1 MALEKDVRIDEL
13 TLSGSKAIKSIDPYG
28 RHNYYAEQMK
38 ESNGSLDGEIS
49 GKLRRPKYDEEQLLL
64 AIDTEVDELI
74 PSKPKDLP
82 DVVLQEDYN
91 ALQRALDAA
100 NDTIAD
106 LRAQLSASQSKIS
119 ELESQ
124 IAGLRAE
131 LDSAL
136 LRVTVA
142 ENSAEASADKFKQT
156 SIDLQQAIQK
166 SVAEAIERVSL
177 EAQVEGLTAQ
187 KEALVQQVSS
197 LESQVA
203 GVQAQLQS
211 GGESAGGKWTARIS
225 PKSDDR
231 EADIYFYS
239 TKKGRD
245 GRTVGWRNGPDLI
258 LLNSMEDPVQFNFT
272 NTANWMQTPSSITI
286 QSGETKTVKLV
297 SKVKAERN
305 DRDDKNY
312 NGILTINAAG
322 ETVSFNAQNKNHKGK
337 KIICEELWRQGYLT
351 YEIYKADEDWGD
363 MMFVKDPRLV
373 VGYMMWSR
381 PIVEWMKKNPN
392 HILIDIFYH
401 SLSKYWC
408 AWMADQMGVKVNKK
422 RIWIGKLIHNIFGHG
437 LSKFVYDN
445 FGGERRYRVLKYLE
459 AKNGN

>member
-1 MALEKDVRIDEL
+1 MALDKDVRIDEL

-38 ESNGSLDGEIS
+38 EVNGSMDGEIS

-74 PSKPKDLP
+74 PNKPKDLP
-82 DVVLQEDYN
+82 DVVLQEDYD
-91 ALQRALDAA
+91 ALQREIDRL
-100 NDTIAD
+100 NDVVAD
-106 LRAQLSASQSKIS
+106 LRSQLSASQSKIS
-119 ELESQ
+119 ELQAQ
-124 IAGLRAE
+124 ISGLRAE
-131 LDSAL
+131 LDSSL
-136 LRVTVA
+136 LRVAVA
-142 ENSAEASADKFKQT
+142 ENSAEAAADKFAQS

-187 KEALVQQVSS
+187 KEALVQQVSA

-203 GVQAQLQS
+203 GVQSQLQA

-225 PKSDDR
+225 PEGNDGAS
-231 EADIYFYS
+231 DIYFYS
-239 TKKGRD
+239 TKKGKD
-245 GRTVGWRNGPDLI
+245 GRTVGWINGPDLI
-258 LLNSMEDPVQFNFT
+258 LLNSMEEPVSFT
-272 NTANWMQTPSSITI
+272 FENTANWMQTPSPVTI
-286 QSGETKTVKLV
+286 QSGETKTIKLV

-305 DRDDKNY
+305 GRKKDTYGGALKIT
-312 NGILTINAAG
+312 GAG
-322 ETVSFNAQNKNHKGK
+322 ETITFNAKNKNDKGK

>member
-38 ESNGSLDGEIS
+38 ESNGSMDGEIS

-64 AIDTEVDELI
+64 AVDTEVDELI
-74 PSKPKDLP
+74 PNKPKDLP
-82 DVVLQEDYN
+82 DVVLQEDYD

-100 NDTIAD
+100 NNTIAD
-106 LRAQLSASQSKIS
+106 LRAQLSAAQSKIS
-119 ELESQ
+119 ELQSQ
-124 IAGLRAE
+124 ISGLRAE
-131 LDSAL
+131 LDASL

-142 ENSAEASADKFKQT
+142 ENSAEAAADKFKQT

-225 PKSDDR
+225 PVAEDDKD
-231 EADIYFYS
+231 DIYFYS
-239 TKKGRD
+239 LKRNND

-258 LLNSMEDPVQFNFT
+258 LLNSTTEPISFQFT
-272 NTANWMQTPSSITI
+272 NTASWMRTPSPVTL
-286 QSGETKTVKLV
+286 QSGETKTIKLV
-297 SKVKAERN
+297 SKRAATN
-305 DRDDKNY
+305 NGDKDKDY
-312 NGILTINAAG
+312 GGTLTIKGAG
-322 ETVSFNAQNKNHKGK
+322 ETIAFPATNRNHKGK
-337 KIICEELWRQGYLT
+337 KIICVELYRQGYLP
-351 YEIYKADEDWGD
+351 YEIYKADEEWGD
-363 MMFVKDPRLV
+363 MTFEKDPKLIIGYQMWARPV
-373 VGYMMWSR
+373 VEFMRKNPQWTPTIYFLLKPWT
-381 PIVEWMKKNPN
+381 EWMANE
-392 HILIDIFYH
+392 
-401 SLSKYWC
+401 
-408 AWMADQMGVKVNKK
+408 MGLENLNKK
-422 RIWIGKLIHNIFGHG
+422 RIWIGGLSHKLIVPFCRY
-437 LSKFVYDN
+437 VYNN
-445 FGGERRYRVLKYLE
+445 FGGDRYYQL
-459 AKNGN
+459 AKLRNN

>member
-38 ESNGSLDGEIS
+38 ESNGSMDGEIS

-74 PSKPKDLP
+74 PNKPKDLP
-82 DVVLQEDYN
+82 DVVLQEDFD

-211 GGESAGGKWTARIS
+211 GAESAGGKYTARIS
-225 PKSDDR
+225 PKADDR

>member
-38 ESNGSLDGEIS
+38 ESNGSMDGEIS

-74 PSKPKDLP
+74 PNKPKDLP
-82 DVVLQEDYN
+82 DVVLQEDFD

-211 GGESAGGKWTARIS
+211 GAESAGGKYTARIS
-225 PKSDDR
+225 PKADDR

-245 GRTVGWRNGPDLI
+245 GRTVGWRNGPDLV
-258 LLNSMEDPVQFNFT
+258 LLNSMEDPLQFNFS
-272 NTANWMQTPSSITI
+272 NTANWLQTPSPVTL
-286 QSGETKTVKLV
+286 QSGETKTIKLV

-305 DRDDKNY
+305 DRDDRDY
-312 NGILTINAAG
+312 NGILTITAAG
-322 ETVSFNAQNKNHKGK
+322 ETVSFNAKNKNHKGK
-337 KIICEELWRQGYLT
+337 KIICEELWRQGYIP

-363 MMFVKDPRLV
+363 MMFVKDPRLI
-373 VGYMMWSR
+373 VGYMMWAR
-381 PIVEWMKKNPN
+381 HIVDLMKKYPMVTG
-392 HILIDIFYH
+392 IFYH
-401 SLSKYWC
+401 TISKYWC
-408 AWMADQMGVKVNKK
+408 AWMADQMGVKVKQK
-422 RIWIGKLIHNIFGHG
+422 HIWIGNVLHKILGTG
-437 LSKFVYDN
+437 LSYFVYDN
-445 FGGERRYRVLKYLE
+445 FGGERRYRILKYLE
-459 AKNGN
+459 ARNGN

>member
-82 DVVLQEDYN
+82 DVVLQEDYD

-272 NTANWMQTPSSITI
+272 NTANWLKTPSSITI